1 MAQDNRISASIS
13 TADKTAISDH
23 IAAIKTK
30 LVAVLLFNLSADE
43 RQALPKMSDK
53 SLSFTGKAFEYAKQ
67 NPALVPSFLDVIEA
81 DKDYVLASDLFKI
94 YQELLTL
101 TVSIEDAIMVSGSE
115 AFDAA
120 KIFYAAAKGAARS
133 NIAGTNAIAD
143 DLKDRYPS
151 KTGSQAKKTV
161 ANLNS

>member
-13 TADKTAISDH
+13 AADKTAISDH

-30 LVAVLLFNLSADE
+30 LVAVLLFNLSAEE
-43 RQALPKMSDK
+43 RRALPKMGDK

-67 NPALVPSFLDVIEA
+67 NPALVPSFLDMIEA

-120 KIFYAAAKGAARS
+120 KIFYAAVKGAARS
-133 NIAGTNAIAD
+133 NIAGANAIAD

-151 KTGSQAKKTV
+151 KTGSNAKTDNTAAK
-161 ANLNS
+161 

>member
-13 TADKTAISDH
+13 AADKTAISNE

-30 LVAVLLFNLSADE
+30 LANVLVFNLSADE
-43 RQALPKMSDK
+43 RRALPKMGDK

-67 NPALVPSFLDVIEA
+67 NPALIPSFLDIIEA

-120 KIFYAAAKGAARS
+120 KIFYAAVKGAARS
-133 NIAGTNAIAD
+133 NIAGANAIAD

-151 KTGSQAKKTV
+151 KTGGNTKTGTPAAK
-161 ANLNS
+161 

>member
-1 MAQDNRISASIS
+1 MAQDNRISASIIA
-13 TADKTAISDH
+13 ADKTTISDH
-23 IAAIKTK
+23 IAGIKTK

-43 RQALPKMSDK
+43 RQALPKMGDK

-67 NPALVPSFLDVIEA
+67 NPALVPSFLDIIEA

-115 AFDAA
+115 AYDAT
-120 KIFYAAAKGAARS
+120 KIFYASVKGAARS
-133 NIAGTNAIAD
+133 NIAGANAIAD

-151 KTGSQAKKTV
+151 KTGSKAKTNGTEPK
-161 ANLNS
+161 